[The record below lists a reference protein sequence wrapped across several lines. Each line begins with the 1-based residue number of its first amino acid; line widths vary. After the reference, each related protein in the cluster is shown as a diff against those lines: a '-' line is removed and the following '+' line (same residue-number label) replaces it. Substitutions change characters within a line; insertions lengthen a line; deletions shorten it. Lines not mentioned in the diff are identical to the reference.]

1 MTLKTG
7 TVGVKWAHTSLD
19 SDLLASEEN
28 PQTSP
33 DPGWT
38 WDGACLVIIMQED
51 GLLQCLHKN

>member
-7 TVGVKWAHTSLD
+7 TVGVKWAHMSLD

-28 PQTSP
+28 LQTSP
-33 DPGWT
+33 DPDWT